1 MHTTIADVRRR
12 DDLSTPSPEAVESVN
27 EFLLDEIFYDLGL
40 IGSYTTSA
48 LEACRR
54 NDLVELRLRLRSQLR
69 DLFKHVLEL
78 HALLPPERTKEGGGS

>member
-1 MHTTIADVRRR
+1 MAE
-12 DDLSTPSPEAVESVN
+12 PSLEAVEAAN
-27 EFLLDEIFYDLGL
+27 EFLLDEIFYDLSL

-78 HALLPPERTKEGGGS
+78 HALLSPERTKEGGGS